1 MSGHVS
7 HGADLS
13 EIDWEKVLAHRPLL
27 TADEA
32 LGRKMPLYREF
43 LTHDTLDSYWLRIKL
58 GPEDFAK
65 IDIPIMTYTGLFD
78 ADQTGALYYWEGM
91 HAKPGGARDEFL
103 VIGPWTHVQSYVGG
117 SEKLG
122 DLTFPKDSIIDN
134 NAMHLAFFDRY
145 LKQSTGPLDWP
156 KVRIF
161 VSGANTWRS
170 FDAFPVP
177 GAHELRLYFSSLGHA
192 NTAAGDGALT
202 WEAASGASDTYTY
215 DPRSPVRFDLDAH
228 MFAEDRSSAQARND
242 VLVYTSEPLQKPIE
256 VIGEVAVELYASSD
270 ARDTDFTAAI
280 TDVQKDGKAIL
291 LGSRPVGIIRAR
303 YRNGPSATPVLLAPG
318 EVVRYRIEL
327 GVIAHSFQPGHR
339 IRIDISS
346 SAAPLYNPNQN
357 TGNPIVTDTEWK
369 TAHQRIVHDQS
380 HPSALILPIPPA
392 E

>member
-1 MSGHVS
+1 MLTSYFARHGYVFMMQDTRGRGDSGGIFDFDFPEAKDGYDTIEWIAKQPWSNGRVCMMGVSYLGTVQWLAAKEKPPHLVCIAPTSPTGRYLDELPLVGGALMQQWSLWWLNEMSGHVS

-13 EIDWEKVLAHRPLL
+13 EIDWQKVLAHRPLL

-65 IDIPIMTYTGLFD
+65 IDIPVMTNTGLFD
-78 ADQTGALYYWEGM
+78 VDQTGALYYWEGM

-117 SEKLG
+117 SEQLG
-122 DLTFPKDSIIDN
+122 GLTFPKDSIIDN

-161 VSGANTWRS
+161 VSGANIWRS

-177 GAHELRLYFSSLGHA
+177 GAHELRLYLSSLGHA

-202 WEAASGASDTYTY
+202 WVAASGASDVYTY
-215 DPRSPVRFDLDAH
+215 DPKFPVRLDLDA
-228 MFAEDRSSAQARND
+228 Q
-242 VLVYTSEPLQKPIE
+242 
-256 VIGEVAVELYASSD
+256 
-270 ARDTDFTAAI
+270 
-280 TDVQKDGKAIL
+280 
-291 LGSRPVGIIRAR
+291 
-303 YRNGPSATPVLLAPG
+303 
-318 EVVRYRIEL
+318 
-327 GVIAHSFQPGHR
+327 
-339 IRIDISS
+339 
-346 SAAPLYNPNQN
+346 
-357 TGNPIVTDTEWK
+357 
-369 TAHQRIVHDQS
+369 
-380 HPSALILPIPPA
+380 
-392 E
+392 